1 MQRVFMQ
8 LHREFQHKFEQTN
21 AWMQYGKIAWFYW
34 LKKHVLHPCVRHG
47 VGFHP
52 TGATPCLLSGPSC
65 KAGKMHCF
73 ARVCTCKWYQSD
85 HAFFQTC
92 AFAKPTSIPTTSK
105 TARSMST
112 RAFQLHVSIYSVW
125 SWQPTACTCKK
136 CSQGDKKAS
145 KRSQSLLANA

>member
-1 MQRVFMQ
+1 MRKWRERSSIQVFHSKFLDAKGLHAVKQRVSTQ
-8 LHREFQHKFEQTN
+8 IRTN
-21 AWMQYGKIAWFYW
+21 QCLNAVWKNCMILLAE
-34 LKKHVLHPCVRHG
+34 KHVLHPCVRHG

-73 ARVCTCKWYQSD
+73 ARALRLSLPLQKRQGQCQ
-85 HAFFQTC
+85 
-92 AFAKPTSIPTTSK
+92 P
-105 TARSMST
+105 
-112 RAFQLHVSIYSVW
+112 AFQLHVSIYSVW